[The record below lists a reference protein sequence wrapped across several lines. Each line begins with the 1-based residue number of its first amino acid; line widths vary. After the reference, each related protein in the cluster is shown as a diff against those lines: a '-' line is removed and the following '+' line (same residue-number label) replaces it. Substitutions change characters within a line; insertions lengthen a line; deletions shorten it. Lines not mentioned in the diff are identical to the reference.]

1 MKRLGYR
8 IYLISLLF
16 SFASLVFFTG
26 FYIYKIV
33 TSTNHPFYL
42 SCYIA
47 FLALTIITAIIEVIF
62 IRRKDDDRE
71 TKREKKLKRKKAK
84 LVIKLIKYIVK
95 LATIVLAIIEL
106 VTIEATVG
114 KVIALL
120 FAIHLF
126 VLEVFFTI
134 MYLRL
139 EHKVKKIKD
148 SFTSLGHKNL
158 EP

>member
-1 MKRLGYR
+1 M
-8 IYLISLLF
+8 
-16 SFASLVFFTG
+16 
-26 FYIYKIV
+26 
-33 TSTNHPFYL
+33 
-42 SCYIA
+42 
-47 FLALTIITAIIEVIF
+47 
-62 IRRKDDDRE
+62 
-71 TKREKKLKRKKAK
+71 
-84 LVIKLIKYIVK
+84 K

-126 VLEVFFTI
+126 VFEVFFTI